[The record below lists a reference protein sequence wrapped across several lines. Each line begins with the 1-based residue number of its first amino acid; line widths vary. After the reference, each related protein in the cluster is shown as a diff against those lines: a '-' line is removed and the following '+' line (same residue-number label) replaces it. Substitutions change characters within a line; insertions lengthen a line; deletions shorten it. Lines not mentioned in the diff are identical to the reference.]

1 MGTTRIRS
9 SNQLYIDGVL
19 DLNNFRL
26 TNLSSPTGATDAVN
40 KAYVDG
46 IQSGLDIKESVRV
59 ATTSNLNVTSTT
71 YTLTNSGVNAA
82 FTLDGVSGLVLND
95 RILVKD
101 QTNKVQ
107 NGIYILTTVGNAST
121 PWVLTRASDFDNT
134 PGIEITASAFCFVEE
149 GVVNSDSGWT
159 LSTNGQITIGTT
171 ELTFVQFSG
180 AGQIIAGNGLTKI
193 GNTINVAS
201 TGGGAL
207 SVSADSVNLS
217 TVSVSST
224 TSGSDTGFVNSV
236 TVDSYGRVT
245 GVNKATIGTLNTLN
259 VSGTTTLN
267 NLTVTGNTNLAG
279 TTFTATPGV
288 APFVV
293 GSTTK
298 VNNLNADQL
307 DGFDSTYFVN
317 TGITI
322 TAGVGM
328 SGGGN
333 LSANRT
339 ISHADTSSQAN
350 IAISNSNGNVVQ
362 GITLGFDDFGHTTGA
377 TVSSTNLDTRYLQVN
392 ATATNADRLDGFD
405 STYFVNTGIT
415 ITAGVGM
422 SGGGNLSANRTIS
435 HADTSSQANIAIS
448 NSNGNV
454 VQGITLGFDDFGHT
468 TGATVSSTN
477 LDTRYLQV
485 NATATNADRL
495 DGFDSTY
502 FVNTGITITA
512 GVGMSG
518 GGNLSA
524 NRTISHADTSSQANI
539 AISNSNGNVVQ
550 GITLGF
556 DDFGHTTGATVSST
570 NLDTRYLQ
578 VNAAATNADR
588 LDGFH
593 ASDLTNAF
601 RKYRLNSLAL
611 SPGNTVSFSYS
622 GITGNNVTI
631 VEDSF
636 ELFKNGLLLNGG
648 GNDYVGEGTVN
659 AGSKTITF
667 TVADNIITSPYSDV
681 FLLNFSYTK
690 TI

>member
-392 ATATNADRLDGFD
+392 A
-405 STYFVNTGIT
+405 
-415 ITAGVGM
+415 
-422 SGGGNLSANRTIS
+422 
-435 HADTSSQANIAIS
+435 
-448 NSNGNV
+448 
-454 VQGITLGFDDFGHT
+454 
-468 TGATVSSTN
+468 
-477 LDTRYLQV
+477 
-485 NATATNADRL
+485 
-495 DGFDSTY
+495 
-502 FVNTGITITA
+502 
-512 GVGMSG
+512 
-518 GGNLSA
+518 
-524 NRTISHADTSSQANI
+524 
-539 AISNSNGNVVQ
+539 
-550 GITLGF
+550 
-556 DDFGHTTGATVSST
+556 
-570 NLDTRYLQ
+570 
-578 VNAAATNADR
+578 AATNADR